1 MKNTVGLP
9 RVWVRSREERCQQDI
24 KKSPFW
30 GLSEINH
37 LGIAYVQTTN
47 LRPKNRKSLLH
58 GRKKQLKIQTN
69 SSDSIPQKSQ
79 LQKSQR
85 VYRRKSKFETPKA
98 ELSKRIVEFKPL
110 SHIFIQLSGEK
121 TINQR
126 HRTPTQS
133 IISYNANN
141 SFYYVRVIVT
151 FYLNHIFSL

>member
-1 MKNTVGLP
+1 MKNTEGLP
-9 RVWVRSREERCQQDI
+9 RVWVRSREERYQQDI

-30 GLSEINH
+30 VLSEIH
-37 LGIAYVQTTN
+37 CLCIAYIQTTYLRAKIAN
-47 LRPKNRKSLLH
+47 LCLMAERSDWKN
-58 GRKKQLKIQTN
+58 KQTHQIV
-69 SSDSIPQKSQ
+69 SPQKSQ
-79 LQKSQR
+79 LQKRLR

-133 IISYNANN
+133 IIFHNAYY
-141 SFYYVRVIVT
+141 SFYYVRVIV
-151 FYLNHIFSL
+151 IFT